1 VAEHYDPK
9 ALITLTIAIGQTMF
23 FMPVALIGRPLPGRP
38 GRDLDVAA
46 AGTRQPGSRERGGA
60 GAFRSRLVPIHVIC
74 HGRLM
79 IFFCAAL

>member
-46 AGTRQPGSRERGGA
+46 AGTRQPGSRERGGP
-60 GAFRSRLVPIHVIC
+60 VPSGPASFPFMSFV
-74 HGRLM
+74 M
-79 IFFCAAL
+79 AA